1 MSDFEQLIENNLTAL
16 RAGKAIHV
24 HAYNWQG
31 IVANAAWDAVLESSS
46 RQELEKLQTM
56 DSPVLLFADERQLVQ
71 YISAYDLADTE
82 KLEAGEWLEMNG
94 LLGIAEQWL
103 ENGQSATV
111 SLVHE
116 QHLFAL
122 IKRLRAPLVGF
133 RQAVLPDH

>member
-16 RAGKAIHV
+16 RAGKAIQVQCH
-24 HAYNWQG
+24 NWNG
-31 IVANAAWDAVLESSS
+31 IVANAAWDAVLEPSLW
-46 RQELEKLQTM
+46 RELQELQTM
-56 DSPVLLFADERQLVQ
+56 ASPVLLFADERQLVQ
-71 YISAYDLADTE
+71 YISAYDLTDTE

-103 ENGQSATV
+103 GNGQSAQV
-111 SLVHE
+111 SLVQD